1 MGGGFEPTKCHSA
14 EGGAS
19 SVERPECPGDGYL
32 ARSHTHGGSL
42 RRALLLLVG
51 LAGCG
56 HSPGGGMTCGLAALF
71 GPLAVLGEF
80 STAGQTLPTPPTSLP
95 ARLPVRLV
103 AGPVLPAL
111 VSQDQAKWVIG
122 VVGAPPPKFH
132 AGYGVLVE
140 DTARQARGVVV
151 YEGEIV
157 RGAPVIGSVVLA
169 DSTVP
174 LIGVSLL
181 LSKVE
186 DARCPIFPD
195 STVR

>member
-1 MGGGFEPTKCHSA
+1 MGGGIEPTKCHSA
-14 EGGAS
+14 EAGAS
-19 SVERPECPGDGYL
+19 SVERPKCPGDGYL

-51 LAGCG
+51 LAGCS
-56 HSPGGGMTCGLAALF
+56 HPAGGGMTCGLAALF
-71 GPLAVLGEF
+71 GPLAILGEF
-80 STAGQTLPTPPTSLP
+80 STAGQTLPTPPATLP
-95 ARLPVRLV
+95 ARLTVRLV

-111 VSQDQAKWVIG
+111 VARDQAKWVIG

-140 DTARQARGVVV
+140 DTARQALGVVV

-181 LSKVE
+181 RSNVE
-186 DARCPIFPD
+186 DAHCPIFPD
-195 STVR
+195 PTLK